1 MSAPRP
7 WRHAHCMST
16 DSDRGPRS
24 FPPWP
29 NWITLTGLAA
39 LIALFIAIVLAYC
52 GGEEPSQPGP
62 FRVDSTYAT
71 PPGGVIAAPGR
82 TTEDLTAAFRAFV
95 MFDRNREPA
104 WLSKVVRVRWANDG
118 KLQAETSYPANWS
131 DSTDPTR
138 PAESIC
144 TNLYGYFI
152 RNQIRWTGVQVLA
165 SDGSALV
172 VRTSQEGS
180 CRQRQQ

>member
-1 MSAPRP
+1 
-7 WRHAHCMST
+7 MST
-16 DSDRGPRS
+16 ERERGLGS

-39 LIALFIAIVLAYC
+39 LIAALIAILLAYC
-52 GGEEPSQPGP
+52 GGENPTRTGP
-62 FRVDSTYAT
+62 LRVDSTYAT
-71 PPGGVIAAPGR
+71 PPGVIAAPGR
-82 TTEDLTAAFRAFV
+82 TPTPQDLTAAFRAFV

-104 WLSKVVRVRWANDG
+104 WLSKVIRVRWATDG

-131 DSTDPTR
+131 DATDATR
-138 PAESIC
+138 PVESIC

-165 SDGSALV
+165 GDGTPLV
-172 VRTSQEGS
+172 VRTSQQGS
-180 CRQRQQ
+180 CRQPQQ